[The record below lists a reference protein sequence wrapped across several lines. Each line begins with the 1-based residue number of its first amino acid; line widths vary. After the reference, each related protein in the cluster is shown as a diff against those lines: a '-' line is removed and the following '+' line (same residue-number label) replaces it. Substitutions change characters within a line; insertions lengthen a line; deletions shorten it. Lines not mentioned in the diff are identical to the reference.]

1 MDRNVCI
8 LIDQLAGDIMTFAGA
23 NPGSLTTD
31 YIAEKFDG
39 LEAPDLKVLLTAVRK
54 MLIDNGNLV
63 RADKGVG
70 RVNANPAVPPFNVMN
85 YFQANAGVFQ
95 AEKIDKVLA
104 AKKKEIEALEAQKKS
119 LLGDDP
125 LRAAA

>member
-8 LIDQLAGDIMTFAGA
+8 LIDQLAGDIMAFVTA
-23 NPGSLTTD
+23 NPGSRTTD
-31 YIAEKFDG
+31 YIAAKFDG
-39 LEAPDLKVLLTAVRK
+39 LESPELKVLLTSVRK

-63 RADKGVG
+63 RTDEGVG
-70 RVNANPAVPPFNVMN
+70 RVNTNPAVPAFNVMN
-85 YFQANAGVFQ
+85 YFQANAGAFQ

-104 AKKKEIEALEAQKKS
+104 AKKKEIAALEAQKKS

-125 LRAAA
+125 LRTAA